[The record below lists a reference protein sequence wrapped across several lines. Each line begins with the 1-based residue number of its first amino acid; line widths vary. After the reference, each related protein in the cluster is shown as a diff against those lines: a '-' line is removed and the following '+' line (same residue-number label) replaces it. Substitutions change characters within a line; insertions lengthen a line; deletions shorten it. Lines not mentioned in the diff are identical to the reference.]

1 MTHKL
6 NSFEGITAPEAVA
19 CLGSMFFGQLETLM
33 LISPCLGDLTRS
45 ELALA
50 LGAGFGSISG
60 SVLFAYIAMGVSA
73 FDLFTATIMAVPAT
87 IVISKLMEPEIYY
100 SKFTEKSIKNA
111 LNKSHGDSILD
122 ALMQGAI
129 RGGHVVIQV
138 TLVLIVFYSILM
150 LLDGI
155 FAFLVSLVDETAQLG
170 IEDLLG
176 KLTL

>member
-1 MTHKL
+1 MSKL
-6 NSFEGITAPEAVA
+6 CDCTGNNFNSFKGITAPEAVA

-100 SKFTEKSIKNA
+100 SKFTEKSMKNA
-111 LNKSHGDSILD
+111 LNKSHGDWILD
-122 ALMQGAI
+122 HPCWMP
-129 RGGHVVIQV
+129 
-138 TLVLIVFYSILM
+138 
-150 LLDGI
+150 
-155 FAFLVSLVDETAQLG
+155 
-170 IEDLLG
+170 
-176 KLTL
+176 